1 MLELFTD
8 YFLGLFNEVVNPQK
22 RVFVGYLF
30 SAVAIALL
38 WLCFVE
44 KISPKRAVKKIF
56 DKRIWFSESSL
67 ADFKII
73 LINRIVMSAGAA
85 AVVSQLTISTL
96 LYDLLH
102 KQTLIQPLAF
112 HATSASMVAI
122 LFTTF
127 FFIFD
132 DFSRF
137 FVHRL
142 MHKIPFLWA
151 FHQVHHSAETM
162 TPFTIFRTHP
172 VEGIVFILRTS
183 IVQGVVISVFI
194 FLFGTKVDLVTV
206 FGASVGVVIFHS
218 LGSNLRH
225 SHIKI
230 RYPKIVERIFISP
243 GQHQIH
249 HSTEKKHFDKNFGVA
264 FAIWDLMFGSLAFS
278 EKASHKYGLKTKFG
292 SRQSIIH
299 LYFEPFKAALDSLR
313 RSKKPKSRQERQS
326 YYERKINEQ
335 TS

>member
-1 MLELFTD
+1 MLELFNE
-8 YFLGLFNEVVNPQK
+8 YFLSLLNEVANPQK
-22 RVFVGYLF
+22 RVFVGYLL

-38 WLCFVE
+38 WLCTVE
-44 KISPKRAVKKIF
+44 KLSPKTAVKKFF
-56 DKRIWFSESSL
+56 DKRIWFSRSSF
-67 ADFKII
+67 ADFQII
-73 LINRIVMSAGAA
+73 LINRVIMSAGAA
-85 AVVSQLTISTL
+85 AVVSQLTIATL
-96 LYDLLH
+96 LYELLH
-102 KQTLIQPLAF
+102 KQTFIQPLAF
-112 HATSASMVAI
+112 HAMSAGMVAI
-122 LFTTF
+122 LFTAF

-142 MHKIPFLWA
+142 MHRIPFLWA

-172 VEGIVFILRTS
+172 IEGLIFILRTS

-194 FLFGTKVDLVTV
+194 FMFGNKVDLVTV

-230 RYPKIVERIFISP
+230 RYPKIIEHIFISP

-264 FAIWDLMFGSLAFS
+264 FAIWDLMFGSLALS
-278 EKASHKYGLKTKFG
+278 EKASHKFGLTTKFG
-292 SRQSIIH
+292 SEQGIMH
-299 LYFEPFKAALDSLR
+299 LYIEPFKVAMKSFQ
-313 RSKKPKSRQERQS
+313 RSKNQTKNTKLQS
-326 YYERKINEQ
+326 YYERKINEH
-335 TS
+335 TF

>member
-1 MLELFTD
+1 
-8 YFLGLFNEVVNPQK
+8 
-22 RVFVGYLF
+22 
-30 SAVAIALL
+30 
-38 WLCFVE
+38 
-44 KISPKRAVKKIF
+44 
-56 DKRIWFSESSL
+56 
-67 ADFKII
+67 
-73 LINRIVMSAGAA
+73 MSAGAA
-85 AVVSQLTISTL
+85 SVVSQLTISTFLYNL
-96 LYDLLH
+96 LLE
-102 KQTLIQPLAF
+102 QTLIQPLAF
-112 HATSASMVAI
+112 HAASAGMVAI
-122 LFTTF
+122 LFTAF

-172 VEGIVFILRTS
+172 IEGVVFILRTS

-194 FLFGTKVDLVTV
+194 FLFGSKVDLVTV

-225 SHIKI
+225 SHVKI
-230 RYPKIVERIFISP
+230 RYPKSIERIFISP

-278 EKASHKYGLKTKFG
+278 EKATHKFGLKTKFG
-292 SRQSIIH
+292 SKHGMMH
-299 LYFEPFKAALDSLR
+299 LYFEPFKAALDCLQ
-313 RSKKPKSRQERQS
+313 RSKKLKRRQARQP
-326 YYERKINEQ
+326 YYE
-335 TS
+335 

>member
-1 MLELFTD
+1 
-8 YFLGLFNEVVNPQK
+8 
-22 RVFVGYLF
+22 
-30 SAVAIALL
+30 
-38 WLCFVE
+38 
-44 KISPKRAVKKIF
+44 
-56 DKRIWFSESSL
+56 
-67 ADFKII
+67 
-73 LINRIVMSAGAA
+73 MSAGAA
-85 AVVSQLTISTL
+85 AVVSQLTISTI
-96 LYDLLH
+96 LYKLLH
-102 KQTLIQPLAF
+102 EQTLVQPLAF
-112 HATSASMVAI
+112 HATSAGTVAM
-122 LFTTF
+122 LFTAF
-127 FFIFD
+127 FFVFD

-172 VEGIVFILRTS
+172 IEGVVFILRTS
-183 IVQGVVISVFI
+183 IVQGVVISIFI
-194 FLFGTKVDLVTV
+194 FLFGGKVDLVTV

-230 RYPKIVERIFISP
+230 RYPRIIESILISP

-278 EKASHKYGLKTKFG
+278 EKASHKFGLKTKFG
-292 SRQSIIH
+292 SKQSVMH
-299 LYFEPFKAALDSLR
+299 LYVEPFKVALNSLPR
-313 RSKKPKSRQERQS
+313 LKKFNRHPAQKSYHEQ
-326 YYERKINEQ
+326 KINEQ